1 MKPEAV
7 INIIASGA
15 IQKSLFSFPCDNN
28 FFPSHCR
35 VHVAVERHVTCIL
48 ARNCCTTVAMG
59 GNVKFNNS
67 H

>member
-7 INIIASGA
+7 INIIASDA
-15 IQKSLFSFPCDNN
+15 IQRFLFSFLCDNN
-28 FFPSHCR
+28 FFFSHCR
-35 VHVAVERHVTCIL
+35 VRVAVERHVTCIL
-48 ARNCCTTVAMG
+48 ASNCCTTIAMG